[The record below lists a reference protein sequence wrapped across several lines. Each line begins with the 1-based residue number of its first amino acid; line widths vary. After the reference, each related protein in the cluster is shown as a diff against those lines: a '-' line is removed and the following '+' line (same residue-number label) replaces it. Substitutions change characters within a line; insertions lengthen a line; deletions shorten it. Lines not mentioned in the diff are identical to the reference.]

1 MRRNEN
7 DRDRMLARDQLP
19 LKFGTAHPWHPHIE
33 NQTVGGVQRFRIQKI
48 RGQFE
53 SLDPEAHGFKQ
64 SFERLPDG
72 LVIVH
77 N

>member
-1 MRRNEN
+1 MKMIGIECW
-7 DRDRMLARDQLP
+7 LADQLP
-19 LKFGTAHPWHPHIE
+19 LKFGTAHSRHPHVE
-33 NQTVGGVQRFRIQKI
+33 NQTIGSVQGFRVQKI
-48 RGQFE
+48 PGRCE

-72 LVIVH
+72 LVIVD